1 MSFVNVS
8 HRPGIER
15 PGVCLTVGCPG
26 SGKTTWAHSVKAEDT
41 LVVEKDMFRIAMFGS
56 KQEYFDHPMDKDVK
70 AKTLRGACLGAM
82 KNWRPGKFIVA
93 NTNIHAHWAAPFIRF
108 AVKNDLPIHV
118 AVFTVPLDVLQQRNI
133 TRPACDF
140 VPLDRIR
147 EAYDDITN
155 PENQW
160 WRDLPRDISV
170 EYVNRPDLTEA
181 A

>member
-1 MSFVNVS
+1 MK
-8 HRPGIER
+8 PGIDI

-26 SGKTTWAHSVKAEDT
+26 SGKTTWAHRVKSPTT

-82 KNWRPGKFIVA
+82 KHWRPGKFIVA

-108 AVKNDLPIHV
+108 AVKNDLPVHV
-118 AVFTVPLDVLQQRNI
+118 AVFQTPLELLEQRNI

-147 EAYDDITN
+147 EAYDNMTN
-155 PENQW
+155 PTIQW
-160 WRDLPRDISV
+160 WAGLPREISV
-170 EYVNRPDLTEA
+170 EYINATGLSEA